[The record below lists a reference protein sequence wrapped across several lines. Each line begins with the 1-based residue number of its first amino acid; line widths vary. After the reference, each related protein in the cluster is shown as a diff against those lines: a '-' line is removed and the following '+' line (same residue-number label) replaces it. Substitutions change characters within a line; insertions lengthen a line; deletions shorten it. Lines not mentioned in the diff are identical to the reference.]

1 MYAQPSWGRPHVVE
15 SCKRDGRQLEVPVV
29 LPHSEMLPKNLA
41 CFCPKSGVDRG
52 ENLSPVKTIL
62 QDTGLGW

>member
-1 MYAQPSWGRPHVVE
+1 MDAEGPG
-15 SCKRDGRQLEVPVV
+15 DGRQLEVPVV

-52 ENLSPVKTIL
+52 ENLSSVKTIL
-62 QDTGLGW
+62 QDTGPGW

>member
-1 MYAQPSWGRPHVVE
+1 MIELPPIDE
-15 SCKRDGRQLEVPVV
+15 RQLELSAV